1 MGRRAAIVANPARAG
16 VETALQELVTELSGR
31 GWTIRLEPSC
41 RSISR
46 DARVLDLDWEH
57 LDVDLLLTLG
67 GDGTLLHTARRLEGR
82 PIPIFGINLGG
93 LGFLTSATP
102 ETLWARLDPV
112 LHGRAPVDSRMTLA
126 AGIERDGV
134 TQEVGAALNDVVIH
148 KGGGLRVLKL
158 RLTVAGEEL
167 GGYFADGVIL
177 STPTGATG
185 YSLSAGGPLVPP
197 GLDVVL
203 VTPICAHTLA
213 IRPVVAG
220 GDQTIEVR
228 VDKGGEGMFLIL
240 DGQVQEPLEVGD
252 VIRVRRGEHRV
263 RLAGLDPA
271 RFFDRLRDKLMWGR
285 RSG

>member
-1 MGRRAAIVANPARAG
+1 MGPRAAIVANPARAG
-16 VETALQELVTELSGR
+16 VETALQELVAGLSGR
-31 GWTIRLEPSC
+31 GWTIRLEAPSH
-41 RSISR
+41 SLFP
-46 DARVLDLDWEH
+46 DPPVLDLDWEH

-67 GDGTLLHTARRLEGR
+67 GDGTLLHAARQLSGR

-102 ETLWARLDPV
+102 ETLWARLGPV
-112 LHGRAPVDSRMTLA
+112 LDGQGPVDSRMTLSTE
-126 AGIERDGV
+126 IERGGA
-134 TQEVGAALNDVVIH
+134 TLAVGPALNDAVIH
-148 KGGGLRVLKL
+148 KGGGLRVLRL
-158 RLTVAGEEL
+158 RLAVAGEEL

-220 GDQTIEVR
+220 GDQTVEVW
-228 VDKGGEGMFLIL
+228 VEKGGEGMFLIL
-240 DGQVQEPLEVGD
+240 DGQVEVPLEVGD
-252 VIRVRRGEHRV
+252 LVRVRRGAHRV
-263 RLAGLDPA
+263 GLAGLDPA